1 MIFLSSFESDS
12 HSARSI
18 ARMRDELG
26 QIHSASFGWAL
37 RCCDQHH
44 DRASDVLQTAYLRVL
59 SGAARFEGRA
69 SVRTWFFGVI
79 RVVSL
84 EQRRKRLRPSASVHG
99 IEELQR
105 KTPPHARA
113 VHEYDEARLLAE
125 ALTKLSDRQREVL
138 HLVFY
143 EEMTLKDAAEVI
155 GIGLG
160 AASTHYDRGKKALLA
175 LLAEKG
181 VVR

>member
-12 HSARSI
+12 QNARSL

-37 RCCDQHH
+37 RCCDQNH
-44 DRASDVLQTAYLRVL
+44 DRASDALQTAYLRAL
-59 SGAARFEGRA
+59 SGSAKFEGRA
-69 SVRTWFFGVI
+69 SVKTWFFGVI
-79 RVVSL
+79 RMVSM
-84 EQRRKRLRPSASVHG
+84 EQRRTHLRSSASAPDH
-99 IEELQR
+99 EELQR

-113 VHEYDEARLLAE
+113 VHEHDEARVLAE

-160 AASTHYDRGKKALLA
+160 AASTHYDRGKKALVA

-181 VVR
+181 VIR